1 MRLIDADA
9 FDKCLERAEIE
20 ATKNQK
26 YVFRS
31 AINTIRGNLANCPT
45 VNQWIPVSERLPCDG
60 IPVNITWVNRKPVS
74 YYVDIKDK
82 HFTATGIYYRG
93 KWFWYS
99 WACEDLLY
107 EYGNSKAD
115 AVDED
120 VEIIAWMPLPEPWK
134 EEEK

>member
-1 MRLIDADA
+1 MSDCNRCLWATRNGSCASWDCRFVDQREAYEAYNREKADA
-9 FDKCLERAEIE
+9 NK
-20 ATKNQK
+20 
-26 YVFRS
+26 
-31 AINTIRGNLANCPT
+31 
-45 VNQWIPVSERLPCDG
+45 WIPVSERLPCDG

-120 VEIIAWMPLPEPWK
+120 VEIIAWMPLPECYRGDENVK
-134 EEEK
+134 